1 MTDYFAEIMRVGTYY
16 FFSVSEMFGAG
27 AVSAALQWGV
37 ANLNIDVLSISISTI
52 TQYYREP
59 SRIFPIQPTPN
70 YALNAMHFEA
80 VLRPYR

>member
-1 MTDYFAEIMRVGTYY
+1 MTDYFAETMRVGTYY
-16 FFSVSEMFGAG
+16 FFSLSGCLG
-27 AVSAALQWGV
+27 RGRKRWRGV

-52 TQYYREP
+52 IRYYREP